1 MCLSKVK
8 ILIAKV
14 LFVIS
19 AFGTVIIIPVTV
31 YGTGDSSRHEAVEL
45 FNTPLVINEKRTFEQ
60 FKKQLGV
67 NRPHSYLTKVANFF
81 CKKTQGQNEI
91 PLKEMNV
98 ELTSSEF
105 YDDIA
110 PNEPYVDIEKT
121 KKQEDTADGQQP
133 IVPVANVPQQAGLEP
148 AGGAPPQGG
157 AGVPAPPVEEAK
169 EEHVAPVGRVPAPPA
184 GAGHNPDNGENGAYL
199 EEHAQL
205 AGRGL
210 APPEPPA
217 RGDGVGGDGARG
229 DGGAPPTGRVPA
241 PLVEEAEEEHV
252 PPPAPAVEAA
262 EEVPAPPAEA
272 VPREKVAQVA
282 RVTAALAEEL
292 LQKQKETV
300 SNIALALNEI
310 IILSHEFAN
319 SSIDLRLSDLKHL
332 NNLSPPAAG
341 DEDNI
346 VPKNVWVSG
355 TIGITKYN
363 GQCLLSS
370 YTTRTSATTIGGD
383 LELPNG
389 NIIGGAYNYV
399 LSNFKYQNHTDKVA
413 AHTHVISIYGQT
425 NLSEKLILQGFL
437 SRAFVNVSA
446 KLPVQNQLAKAKFAN
461 SSYSSKIVV
470 AYKSKVG
477 KALIIPHIGLKYGGQ
492 DIAGYEASFEKQ
504 SLSVAA
510 TNSRRSSGFIGFEA
524 IMPMKISDTTQVIPG
539 FHMEVEKFLHN
550 KQQKLHM
557 QVMSY
562 PSSKEEILLLEKPT
576 KYNYKIGGTI
586 TIKRGSTEIMAVYNY
601 LASNNKYSSHQGSLK
616 LKLSF

>member
-14 LFVIS
+14 LFVIF
-19 AFGTVIIIPVTV
+19 ALGTVIIIPVTV

-91 PLKEMNV
+91 PLEEMNV

-121 KKQEDTADGQQP
+121 KKNQEDTTDGQQP

-148 AGGAPPQGG
+148 AGEAPPQGG
-157 AGVPAPPVEEAK
+157 AGVPAPP
-169 EEHVAPVGRVPAPPA
+169 
-184 GAGHNPDNGENGAYL
+184 
-199 EEHAQL
+199 
-205 AGRGL
+205 
-210 APPEPPA
+210 
-217 RGDGVGGDGARG
+217 
-229 DGGAPPTGRVPA
+229 
-241 PLVEEAEEEHV
+241 
-252 PPPAPAVEAA
+252 
-262 EEVPAPPAEA
+262 AEA
-272 VPREKVAQVA
+272 IAPQEKVAQVA
-282 RVTAALAEEL
+282 RVTAVLAEEL

-300 SNIALALNEI
+300 RNIALALNEI

-319 SSIDLRLSDLKHL
+319 SSIDLRLSDLRHL

-399 LSNFKYQNHTDKVA
+399 LSNFKYKNHTDKVA

-510 TNSRRSSGFIGFEA
+510 TNSRRSSGLIGFEV
-524 IMPMKISDTTQVIPG
+524 IMPMKISDTTQVIPR

-562 PSSKEEILLLEKPT
+562 PSSKEEILLLEKPA

>member
-19 AFGTVIIIPVTV
+19 ALGTVIIPPITV
-31 YGTGDSSRHEAVEL
+31 YGTGDSSRHKAVEL

-67 NRPHSYLTKVANFF
+67 NRPNSYLTKVANFF
-81 CKKTQGQNEI
+81 NRKKTQGQNEF
-91 PLKEMNV
+91 PLEELNV
-98 ELTSSEF
+98 EFISSEF

-110 PNEPYVDIEKT
+110 PDEPYVDIEKT
-121 KKQEDTADGQQP
+121 KKNQEDTTDGQQP
-133 IVPVANVPQQAGLEP
+133 IVPVANIPQQAGLE
-148 AGGAPPQGG
+148 
-157 AGVPAPPVEEAK
+157 GV
-169 EEHVAPVGRVPAPPA
+169 
-184 GAGHNPDNGENGAYL
+184 GAGHNPAPLLLPNNVQQQREDGDEVRRPPIHVYVPQDHL
-199 EEHAQL
+199 QVDIEEHA
-205 AGRGL
+205 
-210 APPEPPA
+210 PPA
-217 RGDGVGGDGARG
+217 RRDGA
-229 DGGAPPTGRVPA
+229 V
-241 PLVEEAEEEHV
+241 VV
-252 PPPAPAVEAA
+252 PPAGGEA
-262 EEVPAPPAEA
+262 APPAGREVAPPAGPTSPAEA
-272 VPREKVAQVA
+272 IVPQEKVAQIA
-282 RVTAALAEEL
+282 RVTVALAEEL

-300 SNIALALNEI
+300 RNIALALNEI

-332 NNLSPPAAG
+332 NNLSPPAAD
-341 DEDNI
+341 DEDDI
-346 VPKNVWVSG
+346 VPKNVWGSG
-355 TIGITKYN
+355 TIGITKYD
-363 GQCLLSS
+363 GKCLLSS
-370 YTTRTSATTIGGD
+370 YTGRTSATTIGGD

-389 NIIGGAYNYV
+389 SIIGGAYNYV
-399 LSNFKYQNHTDKVA
+399 LSNFKYKNRTEKFT
-413 AHTHVISIYGQT
+413 AHTHVIFMYGQT

-437 SRAFVNVSA
+437 SLASGNVSA

-461 SSYSSKIVV
+461 SSYSSKLVV

-510 TNSRRSSGFIGFEA
+510 TNSRRSSGLIGFEV
-524 IMPMKISDTTQVIPG
+524 IMPMKISDTTQVIPRL
-539 FHMEVEKFLHN
+539 HMEVEKFLHN

-562 PSSKEEILLLEKPT
+562 PSSSREEILLLEKPT

-586 TIKRGSTEIMAVYNY
+586 TTKRGATEIMAVYNY